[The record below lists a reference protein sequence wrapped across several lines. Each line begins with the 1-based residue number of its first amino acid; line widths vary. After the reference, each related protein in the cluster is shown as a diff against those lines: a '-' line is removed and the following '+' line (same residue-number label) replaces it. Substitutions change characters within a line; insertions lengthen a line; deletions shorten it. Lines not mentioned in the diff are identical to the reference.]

1 MAKAKKLTKDE
12 LKSVNEVV
20 GRLNQAKM
28 ALAESELQKLDIVNA
43 INKLK
48 QDVIVQQKA
57 LEDKYGKISVNLS
70 TGEIT
75 PEDEQADS

>member
-20 GRLNQAKM
+20 AKLNQAKM
-28 ALAESELQKLDIVNA
+28 ALAEVELQKLDVVNA
-43 INKLK
+43 INKFK
-48 QDVIVQQKA
+48 QDVLVQQKV
-57 LEDKYGKISVNLS
+57 LEDKYGSVSVDLS

-75 PEDEQADS
+75 PENEQADS

>member
-57 LEDKYGKISVNLS
+57 LEDKYGKVSVNLS

>member
-20 GRLNQAKM
+20 AKLNQAKM
-28 ALAESELQKLDIVNA
+28 ALAEVELQKLDVINA
-43 INKLK
+43 INKFK
-48 QDVIVQQKA
+48 QDVLVQQKV
-57 LEDKYGKISVNLS
+57 LEDKYGSVSVDLS

-75 PEDEQADS
+75 PENEQADS